1 MASGR
6 LSRRGGSFYFQKD
19 KMETIRKEIVMFAY
33 AFILILLLPVAFL
46 CSTIEGLFSPDELT
60 QMGIRIRSSQPEEIG

>member
-1 MASGR
+1 
-6 LSRRGGSFYFQKD
+6 
-19 KMETIRKEIVMFAY
+19 MFTY

-60 QMGIRIRSSQPEEIG
+60 EMGIRLRSSQPEEIG